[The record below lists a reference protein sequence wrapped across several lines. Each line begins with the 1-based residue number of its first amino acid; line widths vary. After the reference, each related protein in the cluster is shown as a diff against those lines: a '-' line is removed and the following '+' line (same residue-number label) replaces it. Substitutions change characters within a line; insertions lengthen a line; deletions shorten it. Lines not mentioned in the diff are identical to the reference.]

1 MQTGLILA
9 LAWGC
14 ACILEAAEA
23 DEIMAHSVKLA
34 EADWSEAPN
43 YSFIRSET
51 NSEGGA
57 QPTRKTY
64 EVLMIEGS
72 PYMKMVAE
80 VGREL
85 SPVAAR
91 EEEHKFQREMERRR
105 RESPRERQKRV
116 AKYAEERDKDHA
128 FLSEIPVAFI
138 FRMSNQPP
146 PENHAVWLLEGTPKP
161 GYTPS
166 TREGKVLAAMNVKFW
181 IDKATCQWLRIEAE
195 VQHPVSIYGLF
206 AKVGPGTKFTLEQA
220 PVAPDVWL
228 PKHFTVHVDAT
239 ALGFIKKDSVQD
251 ETYSDYR
258 PIRRAEAAN
267 AGAGPVAGGH
277 RRAPSAGP
285 DTQGNR

>member
-1 MQTGLILA
+1 MQTGIILA

-34 EADWSEAPN
+34 EANWSEAPN
-43 YSFIRSET
+43 FSYIRSEA

-57 QPTRKTY
+57 LPTRKTY

-72 PYMKMVAE
+72 PYRKMVAE
-80 VGREL
+80 EGRAL

-91 EEEHKFQREMERRR
+91 EEEQKLQREIEKRR
-105 RESPRERQKRV
+105 RESPRERQKRI
-116 AKYAEERDKDHA
+116 AKYAEDRDRDHA
-128 FLSEIPVAFI
+128 FLSEIPVAFV
-138 FRMSNQPP
+138 FRMSSQGP
-146 PENHAVWLLEGTPKP
+146 PESDGIWLLEGTPKP

-166 TREGKVLAAMNVKFW
+166 TREGKVLAGMNFKFW

-220 PVAPDVWL
+220 PVSPNIWL
-228 PKHFTVHVDAT
+228 PKHFTMHVDAT
-239 ALGFIKKDSVQD
+239 ALGFIKKDSV
-251 ETYSDYR
+251 EEEIYSDYR
-258 PIRRAEAAN
+258 PIRGADAAN
-267 AGAGPVAGGH
+267 AGAA
-277 RRAPSAGP
+277 SATGL
-285 DTQGNR
+285 Q

>member
-1 MQTGLILA
+1 MRTGLILA

-14 ACILEAAEA
+14 AGILEAAEA

-34 EADWSEAPN
+34 DANWSEAPN
-43 YSFIRSET
+43 YSYVRSEA

-72 PYMKMVAE
+72 PYLKMIAE
-80 VGREL
+80 EGREL
-85 SPVAAR
+85 SPLAVR
-91 EEEHKFQREMERRR
+91 EEEQKYQREIEKRR
-105 RESPRERQKRV
+105 RESPRERQKRI
-116 AKYAEERDKDHA
+116 AKFAEERDRDHA
-128 FLSEIPVAFI
+128 FLSEIPVAFV
-138 FRMSNQPP
+138 FRMLNQPP
-146 PENHAVWLLEGTPKP
+146 PEKDAVWLLEGTPKP

-166 TREGKVLAAMNVKFW
+166 TREGKVLAGMNVKFW

-220 PVAPDVWL
+220 PVAAGIWL

-239 ALGFIKKDSVQD
+239 ALGIFKKDSVQD
-251 ETYSDYR
+251 ETYSNYR
-258 PIRRAEAAN
+258 PIRGVEAAN
-267 AGAGPVAGGH
+267 ARAVSVSVSGG
-277 RRAPSAGP
+277 
-285 DTQGNR
+285 Q

>member
-1 MQTGLILA
+1 MRTGLILA

-14 ACILEAAEA
+14 AGILEAAEA
-23 DEIMAHSVKLA
+23 DEIMMHSVKLA
-34 EADWSEAPN
+34 GANWSEAPN
-43 YSFIRSET
+43 YSYIRSEA

-72 PYMKMVAE
+72 PYMKMIAE
-80 VGREL
+80 EGREL
-85 SPVAAR
+85 SPMAAR
-91 EEEHKFQREMERRR
+91 EEEQKYQREMEKRR

-116 AKYAEERDKDHA
+116 AKFTEERDRDHA
-128 FLSEIPVAFI
+128 FLSEIPVAFV
-138 FRMSNQPP
+138 FRMSNEQL
-146 PENHAVWLLEGTPKP
+146 PENDAVWLLEGTPKP

-166 TREGKVLAAMNVKFW
+166 TREGKVLAGMNIKFW

-206 AKVGPGTKFTLEQA
+206 AKVSPGTKFTLEQA
-220 PVAPDVWL
+220 PVAPGIWL

-258 PIRRAEAAN
+258 PIRGAEAVN
-267 AGAGPVAGGH
+267 AGAASVTGG
-277 RRAPSAGP
+277 
-285 DTQGNR
+285 Q